1 MNDRKLIIPAEV
13 KLCATCTYWDGS
25 RKVDGEMKVV
35 VVSEACRGTCLYKE
49 CATAA
54 LTDVRQ
60 VHQCMW
66 EKLDEDELSDEAPRG
81 REASA

>member
-1 MNDRKLIIPAEV
+1 MSDRKLIIPVEV
-13 KLCATCTYWDGS
+13 KLCATCSYWDGA
-25 RKVDGEMKVV
+25 RKVDGEIKVV
-35 VVSEACRGTCLYKE
+35 VVSEGCRGTCLYKE
-49 CATAA
+49 CGTAA

-66 EKLDEDELSDEAPRG
+66 ENVDEEDREDDTPKG

>member
-1 MNDRKLIIPAEV
+1 MSDRKLIIPVEV
-13 KLCATCTYWDGS
+13 KLCATCSYWDGA
-25 RKVDGEMKVV
+25 RKVDGEIKVV
-35 VVSEACRGTCLYKE
+35 VVSEGCRGTCLYKE
-49 CATAA
+49 CGTAA

-66 EKLDEDELSDEAPRG
+66 ENVDEEDRQDDAPQG